1 MTVSLPAVSQTAGSK
16 VDLTERYCGLLIA
29 VYVAMRIWRIDE
41 FSLDGDEIFSVL
53 LARDTWPNLFNRA
66 VQDAIHPPFFYVL
79 LKGWMWIGGESLMWL
94 RLLPVAISVACLI
107 PAFAL
112 CRKLGVSAGAR
123 NLALAMVAVHPIDV
137 YYAQH
142 VRMYSLLAL
151 VALIS
156 TWCFERYLDQP
167 SARRLAVLTLVNVFL
182 VYTQYYGWFI
192 VALEFLY
199 FVWRKRRF
207 WAIGISVLITAILFS
222 PWAVLAGRVLR
233 GRGLEQNLGWLTKP
247 KIGELCWFFV
257 DLTGFAEFPKIGILG
272 SVVVL
277 IFLVMIY
284 RRGVDS
290 GFHWL
295 TVLWVAPPIIAFAV
309 SNVMSKSIWGHRH
322 MVFTVWPFVLV
333 FADSIWRLGRV
344 ARVFS
349 VTLISGWVIC
359 AAAFHA
365 TDDRKLPWDALTI
378 EILKAEQ
385 SGAARIPLYSVDPYL
400 HFPIW
405 FYMECLKT
413 GQTGPIGPH
422 IGKNDDVPALAAR
435 ARAFDIIKS
444 PNLDKAVEPHFWV
457 GFTDSSWPDK
467 NKTARQIIEEK
478 GCRAGPDFK
487 ARDRFHG
494 AVLFPVECPAAR

>member
-1 MTVSLPAVSQTAGSK
+1 MTVGSPAVSRASTRGPVVSASIGAA
-16 VDLTERYCGLLIA
+16 LI
-29 VYVAMRIWRIDE
+29 VIFVAMRLWRVEE

-53 LARDTWPNLFNRA
+53 LGRDTWANLFSRA
-66 VQDAIHPPFFYVL
+66 VQDAIHPPLFYLL
-79 LKGWMWIGGESLMWL
+79 LKPWMRIGGESLLWL
-94 RLLPVAISVACLI
+94 RLLPVTISVACLI
-107 PAFAL
+107 PVFAL
-112 CRKLGVSAGAR
+112 CRKLGVPAGAR
-123 NLALAMVAVHPIDV
+123 NLALAIVAVHPIDV

-142 VRMYSLLAL
+142 LRMYSLLAL
-151 VALIS
+151 LALIS
-156 TWCFERYLDQP
+156 TWCFERYLDRP
-167 SARRLAVLTLVNVFL
+167 SASRIALLTLVNFFL

-192 VALEFLY
+192 VALEFVY
-199 FVWRKRRF
+199 FVWRKRQF
-207 WAIGISVLITAILFS
+207 WAMTISVIVTAILFS
-222 PWAVLAGRVLR
+222 PWAVMAGRVLR
-233 GRGLEQNLGWLTKP
+233 GRGLEQNLGWLTRP

-257 DLTGFAEFPKIGILG
+257 DLTGFAEFPKVGILG

-309 SNVMSKSIWGHRH
+309 SNLMAKSIWGHRH
-322 MVFTVWPFVLV
+322 LVFTVWPFVLV

-344 ARVFS
+344 ARAIS
-349 VTLISGWVIC
+349 VTMIAAWVIC

-378 EILKAEQ
+378 DILKAEH

-405 FYMECLKT
+405 FYMECLKA

-422 IGKNDDVPALAAR
+422 IDSHTDVRALAAT
-435 ARAFDIIKS
+435 AAAFDIIKS
-444 PNLDKAVEPHFWV
+444 PNLDAAREPHFWV

-467 NKTARQIIEEK
+467 TKTARQIIEEK

-494 AVLFPVECPAAR
+494 AVLLQVECPVK